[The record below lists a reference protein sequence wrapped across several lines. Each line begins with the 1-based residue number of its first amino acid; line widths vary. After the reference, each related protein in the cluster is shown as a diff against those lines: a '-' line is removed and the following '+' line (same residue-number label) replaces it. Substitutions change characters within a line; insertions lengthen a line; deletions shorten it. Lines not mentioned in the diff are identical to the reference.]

1 MHLDKLLM
9 INCDQIPEN
18 LLFIDLLCVNLSA
31 AAKPFTQ
38 EFFYALYRLIDSGK
52 LRIKAVIKSALEF
65 TRKTL
70 VKILTFHASK
80 SNLLSRRNST
90 TPIPPI
96 NPFFLNLL
104 FFPPSFFHLRIKN
117 RYSSSTNL
125 PPIIFSR
132 YGSYSSFPTPS
143 SLISMMHSPREQQKN
158 PSFLTVKPT
167 QRGATSLERNHL
179 QKSMGTVVA
188 RSSHIVPT
196 IR

>member
-1 MHLDKLLM
+1 M

-80 SNLLSRRNST
+80 SNLLSQRNST
-90 TPIPPI
+90 TPILPI

-117 RYSSSTNL
+117 VSKKRYSSSTNVDL
-125 PPIIFSR
+125 CRSTSHYIFPLRIILQLSNIVLLNQHDALSAR
-132 YGSYSSFPTPS
+132 IVEKSFFP
-143 SLISMMHSPREQQKN
+143 HR
-158 PSFLTVKPT
+158 
-167 QRGATSLERNHL
+167 
-179 QKSMGTVVA
+179 
-188 RSSHIVPT
+188 
-196 IR
+196 

>member
-117 RYSSSTNL
+117 VSKNDTPPRPIYL
-125 PPIIFSR
+125 PL
-132 YGSYSSFPTPS
+132 YFPATDHTPAFQ
-143 SLISMMHSPREQQKN
+143 HRP
-158 PSFLTVKPT
+158 P
-167 QRGATSLERNHL
+167 
-179 QKSMGTVVA
+179 
-188 RSSHIVPT
+188 
-196 IR
+196 